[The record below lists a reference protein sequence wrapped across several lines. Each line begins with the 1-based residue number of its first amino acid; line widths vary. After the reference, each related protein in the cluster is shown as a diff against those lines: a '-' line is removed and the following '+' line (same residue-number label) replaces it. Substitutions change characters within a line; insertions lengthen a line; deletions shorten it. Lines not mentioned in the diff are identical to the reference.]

1 VVATLRSSAVL
12 KALSGVLNAEDLKE
26 ALTGVDVIG
35 DIAIIKIP
43 KCYEKRK
50 HEIGECILGRLAG
63 VRSIFSQNSPTS
75 PGDRVRGIEW
85 LAGDD
90 RIVTTYSEHGCK
102 FKVDVSRVYFSPRLS
117 FERHRI
123 ASLTRQGEIVVN
135 MFAGVGTFSII
146 MAKAAGASKVYSID
160 KNPDAFSLMLENV
173 AINKVDGRVIPLLGD
188 AKDFGQKL
196 AGIADR
202 VLMPLPE
209 LAIEYLP
216 VAFSFMKQKGHIHI
230 YLHER
235 GNTKKDAIDAGIGKL
250 RAKLERLMKINKIE
264 GRAVRSVGRR
274 LYQLAV
280 DIDLE
285 KGA

>member
-1 VVATLRSSAVL
+1 MRSSAVL
-12 KALSGVLNAEDLKE
+12 KALSGILTAEDLKE

-43 KCYEKRK
+43 KSYEKKK
-50 HEIGECILGRLAG
+50 HEIGECLLREFAG
-63 VRSIFSQNSPTS
+63 VRSVFSQNSPAS
-75 PGDRVRGIEW
+75 AGDRVRGIEW

-90 RIVTTYSEHGCK
+90 RSATIYSEHGCK
-102 FKVDVSRVYFSPRLS
+102 FKVDVARVYFSPRLS

-123 ASLTRQGEIVVN
+123 ASLTKQGEIVVN

-146 MAKAAGASKVYSID
+146 MAKTAGTAKVYSID
-160 KNPDAFSLMLENV
+160 KNPDAYSLMLENV
-173 AINKVDGRVIPLLGD
+173 AINKMDGRVIPLLGD

-209 LAIEYLP
+209 LAIKYLP
-216 VAFSFMKQKGHIHI
+216 IALSFMKQKGHIHI
-230 YLHER
+230 YLHKR
-235 GNTKKDAIDAGIGKL
+235 GNTKKDAIDVGIGEL
-250 RAKLERLMKINKIE
+250 LAKFEGLMKINKIE
-264 GRAVRSVGRR
+264 GRTVRSVGRR